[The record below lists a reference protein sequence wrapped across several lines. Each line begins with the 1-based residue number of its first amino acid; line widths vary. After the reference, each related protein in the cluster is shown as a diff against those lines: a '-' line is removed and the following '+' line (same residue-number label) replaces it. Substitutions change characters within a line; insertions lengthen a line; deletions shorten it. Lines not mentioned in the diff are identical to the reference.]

1 MFNSLIRLFTTSAP
15 DFEVLWLGAKDLIA
29 GSNPYINP
37 QIFTGIG
44 YPPNTLFFYVPL
56 TFLNYQ
62 TAQNVFTALSLVSLV
77 LIIYLSMRL
86 RFPKIDKLTF
96 VLFLVLSLLFFPTKF
111 TLGMGQNNLIAFL
124 ILLLSYFFYRKG
136 RQTLSGV
143 LLGVAISFKTVFG
156 IFILFYILKK
166 QFKIILYAL
175 LTIAVFTMV
184 TSSVSPLGAGLY
196 KFYFTNIIPPLL
208 NFEGR
213 GIFYNQG
220 ISGFI
225 ARVISDVGLIKLVWF
240 ATSLVFLITTAFLTL
255 KKKKE
260 NLQFSLF
267 LLTLLLIDS
276 LSWQHHFV
284 WTLFSF
290 AILFPAAFLAVPFLL
305 IGIDFHNSLNF
316 LGVILLYFYN
326 ARKIAE

>member
-111 TLGMGQNNLIAFL
+111 TLGMGQN
-124 ILLLSYFFYRKG
+124 Y
-136 RQTLSGV
+136 
-143 LLGVAISFKTVFG
+143 
-156 IFILFYILKK
+156 
-166 QFKIILYAL
+166 
-175 LTIAVFTMV
+175 M
-184 TSSVSPLGAGLY
+184 
-196 KFYFTNIIPPLL
+196 KFW
-208 NFEGR
+208 G
-213 GIFYNQG
+213 
-220 ISGFI
+220 
-225 ARVISDVGLIKLVWF
+225 
-240 ATSLVFLITTAFLTL
+240 
-255 KKKKE
+255 
-260 NLQFSLF
+260 
-267 LLTLLLIDS
+267 
-276 LSWQHHFV
+276 
-284 WTLFSF
+284 
-290 AILFPAAFLAVPFLL
+290 
-305 IGIDFHNSLNF
+305 
-316 LGVILLYFYN
+316 
-326 ARKIAE
+326 